1 MKNLLNSF
9 ILAMMMTNGHQ
20 NSRSQAYQT
29 IPPALSY
36 LGKTP
41 VAKGRKRGC
50 TELSPVTENPDAN
63 LEAIIQNAVRNA
75 IPDIMAQMQQQ
86 LEASIALAV
95 QDSLAT
101 FKQQVKTEMVDHEN
115 RCYLKTLSESD
126 MYEPY
131 NGRDN
136 VKIFNLKMD
145 DGKTREEYNETIDK
159 VLDVIDR
166 VESVVEASDISI
178 AHRLPGKRNPIIV
191 KFNRRVAKQDLL
203 KKKKKLAEVD
213 DMNYISVVEDITR
226 PRLSFL
232 NIMKTDNRIKSAW
245 VREGVL
251 HYMWNNDT
259 SVYKIFGSSEG
270 GSVLNYPLSDVLAC
284 FNGVFPPHNNSQVS

>member
-1 MKNLLNSF
+1 MK
-9 ILAMMMTNGHQ
+9 TNRHQ
-20 NSRSQAYQT
+20 NSHSQAYQT
-29 IPPALSY
+29 IPPPLSY
-36 LGKTP
+36 LGRTP
-41 VAKGRKRGC
+41 VAKGPKRGC

-63 LEAIIQNAVRNA
+63 LEAIIQNAIRNA

-86 LEASIALAV
+86 LEASIARAV

-101 FKQQVKTEMVDHEN
+101 FKQQVKAEMVDLEN
-115 RCYLKTLSESD
+115 RCYLKTMSESD
-126 MYEPY
+126 VHESY
-131 NGRDN
+131 NRRDN

-145 DGKTREEYNETIDK
+145 EGKTREEYTETIDK
-159 VLDVIDR
+159 VLEVIDR
-166 VESVVEASDISI
+166 VESVAEASDISI

-191 KFNRRVAKQDLL
+191 KFNRRVAKLDLL

-213 DMNYISVVEDITR
+213 DMKYISVVEDITR
-226 PRLSFL
+226 PRLNFL
-232 NIMKTDNRIKSAW
+232 NVMKTDNRIKSAW

-259 SVYKIFGSSEG
+259 RVYKIFGLYEG

-284 FNGVFPPHNNSQVS
+284 FYGVFPPNNNSQVS